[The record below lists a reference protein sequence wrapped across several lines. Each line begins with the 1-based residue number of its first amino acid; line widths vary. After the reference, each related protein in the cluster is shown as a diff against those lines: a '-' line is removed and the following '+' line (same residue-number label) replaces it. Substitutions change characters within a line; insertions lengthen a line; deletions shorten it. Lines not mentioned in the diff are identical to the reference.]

1 MIKISYNLEI
11 IDDTYGDKLQETL
24 EDEGISFDSKSSD
37 DFIITIDSIE
47 KYKKIQ
53 HILARHLIDIKWE
66 EVIEDVFYDVFNM
79 YYEDLNDFEKN
90 TVEAVKNFKRLE
102 IVTKKTLDEYM
113 CIKDNNS
120 ISIGTFSMFNMD
132 GFEDMLK
139 NEFINVD
146 FETIHM
152 KDTFKDK
159 LVKEWKNRGI
169 LLEDYKEMYILKDK
183 EHNSFYLFNQK
194 NNPVTYEM
202 FVSQMGFEIANI
214 SNIKNEKSKYL
225 TMILNISRY
234 FNTEKIYVD
243 EKECKEIADL
253 LVSNTSFE
261 GNHAQIILSSKDK
274 IEEIKKRG

>member
-11 IDDTYGDKLQETL
+11 IDDTYGDKLQERL

-152 KDTFKDK
+152 KDAFKDK

-183 EHNSFYLFNQK
+183 EHNSFHLFNQK
-194 NNPVTYEM
+194 NNPVTYDM

-214 SNIKNEKSKYL
+214 ANIKNEKSKYL

-261 GNHAQIILSSKDK
+261 GNHAQIILSTKDK

>member
-11 IDDTYGDKLQETL
+11 IDDTYGDKLQERL

-152 KDTFKDK
+152 KDAFKDK

-183 EHNSFYLFNQK
+183 EHNSFHLYNQK
-194 NNPVTYEM
+194 NNPVTYNM

-214 SNIKNEKSKYL
+214 ANIRNEKSKYL

-243 EKECKEIADL
+243 ERECKEIADL

-261 GNHAQIILSSKDK
+261 GNHAQIILSTKDK

>member
-11 IDDTYGDKLQETL
+11 IDDTYGDKLQERL

-146 FETIHM
+146 FETIHI
-152 KDTFKDK
+152 KDAFKDK

-183 EHNSFYLFNQK
+183 EHNSFHLYNQK
-194 NNPVTYEM
+194 NNPVTYNM

-214 SNIKNEKSKYL
+214 ANIRNEKSKYL

-243 EKECKEIADL
+243 ERECKEIADL

-261 GNHAQIILSSKDK
+261 GNHAQIILSTKDK

>member
-11 IDDTYGDKLQETL
+11 IDDTYGDKLQERL

-152 KDTFKDK
+152 KDAFKDK

-183 EHNSFYLFNQK
+183 EHNSFHLFNQK
-194 NNPVTYEM
+194 NNPVTYDM

-214 SNIKNEKSKYL
+214 ANIKNEKSKYL

-243 EKECKEIADL
+243 ERECKEIADL

-261 GNHAQIILSSKDK
+261 GNHAQIILSTKDK

>member
-11 IDDTYGDKLQETL
+11 IDDTYGDKLQERL

-152 KDTFKDK
+152 KDAFKDK

-169 LLEDYKEMYILKDK
+169 LLEDYKEMYLLKDK
-183 EHNSFYLFNQK
+183 EHNSFQLFNQK
-194 NNPVTYEM
+194 NNPVTYDM

-214 SNIKNEKSKYL
+214 ANIKNEKSKYL

-243 EKECKEIADL
+243 ERECKEIADL

-261 GNHAQIILSSKDK
+261 GNHAQIILSTKDK

>member
-11 IDDTYGDKLQETL
+11 IDDTYGDKLQERL

-47 KYKKIQ
+47 KYKKIK

-152 KDTFKDK
+152 KDAFKDK

-169 LLEDYKEMYILKDK
+169 LLEDYKEMYLLKDK
-183 EHNSFYLFNQK
+183 EHNSFQLFNQK
-194 NNPVTYEM
+194 NNPVTYDM

-214 SNIKNEKSKYL
+214 ANIKNEKSKYL

-243 EKECKEIADL
+243 ERECKEIADL

-261 GNHAQIILSSKDK
+261 GNHAQIILSTKDK

>member
-11 IDDTYGDKLQETL
+11 IDDTYGDKLQERL

-90 TVEAVKNFKRLE
+90 AIETVKNFKRLE

-120 ISIGTFSMFNMD
+120 ISIGTFLMFNMD

-146 FETIHM
+146 FEAIHV
-152 KDTFKDK
+152 KDKFKDK
-159 LVKEWKNRGI
+159 LVKEWKIRGI
-169 LLEDYKEMYILKDK
+169 LLEDYKEM
-183 EHNSFYLFNQK
+183 
-194 NNPVTYEM
+194 
-202 FVSQMGFEIANI
+202 
-214 SNIKNEKSKYL
+214 
-225 TMILNISRY
+225 
-234 FNTEKIYVD
+234 
-243 EKECKEIADL
+243 
-253 LVSNTSFE
+253 
-261 GNHAQIILSSKDK
+261 
-274 IEEIKKRG
+274 

>member
-11 IDDTYGDKLQETL
+11 IDDTYGDKLQERL
-24 EDEGISFDSKSSD
+24 EDKGISFDSKSSD

-152 KDTFKDK
+152 KDAFKDK

-183 EHNSFYLFNQK
+183 EHNSFHLFNQK
-194 NNPVTYEM
+194 NNPVTYDM

-214 SNIKNEKSKYL
+214 ANIKNEKSKYL

-243 EKECKEIADL
+243 ERECKEIADL

-261 GNHAQIILSSKDK
+261 GNHAQIILSTKDK